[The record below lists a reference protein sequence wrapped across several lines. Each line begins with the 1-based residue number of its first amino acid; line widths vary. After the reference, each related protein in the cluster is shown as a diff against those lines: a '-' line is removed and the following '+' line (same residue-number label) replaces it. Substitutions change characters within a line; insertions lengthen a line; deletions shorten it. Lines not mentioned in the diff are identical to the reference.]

1 MSKIL
6 FTSFYQDRNPIRQKE
21 LEHCMRMNVNNA
33 NIDKIVVVLEG
44 SKADF
49 PVLNYTDRIE
59 VIEAQRPTF
68 RQFFEL
74 ANLLCQPDD
83 IAIISNTDIYFD
95 TTLKELDRINFAAPI
110 CVALSRW
117 HHREDGNIILHNEKY
132 SQDVWIFKAPIR
144 AMEYADFFMGIAGC
158 LSGDTVVNYNRGKRL
173 STRTI
178 TIEGL
183 FYKLKGEGNGR
194 GFNLDLP
201 TNLLSLNENGR
212 LFNNKVIEVF
222 ESGIKPTFKITL
234 EDNSFLI
241 ATKDHPIFVNNT
253 CAVDVENLRV
263 GDSVLV
269 KGDCKQIKT
278 GTKRHKKRKW
288 VYVKYHPEGQVMK
301 LKGHSYIRKFRSR
314 LVMEAHLNG
323 LDYDTFVEHLNTKSE
338 LCKSFRYLTKDEEVH
353 HKDENPLN
361 DELSNLELMTSSEH
375 ASMHGFERAG
385 NRNYTAKKK
394 IISIEPHKEIMT
406 YDIRME
412 GPAHNFLA
420 NNIVVHNCDNRIA
433 YEIHKAGYHVIN
445 PAQTIRCIH
454 YHMSEIRN
462 YSMDERIPKP
472 YMPVMVTS
480 L

>member
-1 MSKIL
+1 MAKIL

-95 TTLKELDRINFAAPI
+95 ITLKELDRINWSAPI

-117 HHREDGNIILHNEKY
+117 HHREDGNIVLHNEKY

-144 AMEYADFFMGIAGC
+144 AMEYSDFFMGIAG
-158 LSGDTVVNYNRGKRL
+158 
-173 STRTI
+173 
-178 TIEGL
+178 
-183 FYKLKGEGNGR
+183 
-194 GFNLDLP
+194 
-201 TNLLSLNENGR
+201 
-212 LFNNKVIEVF
+212 
-222 ESGIKPTFKITL
+222 
-234 EDNSFLI
+234 
-241 ATKDHPIFVNNT
+241 
-253 CAVDVENLRV
+253 
-263 GDSVLV
+263 
-269 KGDCKQIKT
+269 
-278 GTKRHKKRKW
+278 
-288 VYVKYHPEGQVMK
+288 
-301 LKGHSYIRKFRSR
+301 
-314 LVMEAHLNG
+314 
-323 LDYDTFVEHLNTKSE
+323 
-338 LCKSFRYLTKDEEVH
+338 
-353 HKDENPLN
+353 
-361 DELSNLELMTSSEH
+361 
-375 ASMHGFERAG
+375 
-385 NRNYTAKKK
+385 
-394 IISIEPHKEIMT
+394 
-406 YDIRME
+406 
-412 GPAHNFLA
+412 
-420 NNIVVHNCDNRIA
+420 CDNRIA

-472 YMPVMVTS
+472 YMPVMVTA
-480 L
+480 LP